1 MDAVGYFQV
10 SAAFLV
16 PSVLLASW
24 MDLRYHKVPNW
35 LNLFIIVS
43 GFTAQSVCHGWMG
56 LWQGLLGMLLGFG
69 LLIIPWLM
77 HAMGAGDVKLM
88 AAIGVWLGPVLT
100 LRAFCVGAILA
111 GAIAVV
117 MIVLGRRLWHAYF
130 NMSLI
135 MTKLRSFKTAF
146 SEFGSV
152 KVLQSTSQ
160 LLPYGVPLSIGALVV
175 MFSQGANWWMF

>member
-1 MDAVGYFQV
+1 MDTVSYFQLTV
-10 SAAFLV
+10 AFLV

-24 MDLRYHKVPNW
+24 IDLRNHKVPNW
-35 LNLFIIVS
+35 LNLFLILS
-43 GFTAQSVCHGWMG
+43 GLVAQTLFNGWAG
-56 LWQGLLGMLLGFG
+56 LGAALLGMLVGFG

-88 AAIGVWLGPVLT
+88 AAIGVWLGPTMT
-100 LRAFCVGAILA
+100 LQAFCIGAVLA
-111 GAIAVV
+111 GIIAIV
-117 MIVLGRRLWHAYF
+117 MIVAGRRLWQAFF
-130 NMSLI
+130 NLSLI
-135 MTKLRSFKTAF
+135 MTKLTSFKTAF

-175 MFSQGANWWMF
+175 MFSQGANWWIF

>member
-1 MDAVGYFQV
+1 MDAVEYWQV
-10 SAAFLV
+10 SAAILV
-16 PSVLLASW
+16 PSILLASW
-24 MDLRYHKVPNW
+24 IDLRYHKVPNW
-35 LNLFIIVS
+35 LNLFIILS
-43 GFTAQSVCHGWMG
+43 GFTAQAVFHGWMG

-88 AAIGVWLGPVLT
+88 AGIGVWLGPALT

-111 GAIAVV
+111 GAVAVV
-117 MIVLGRRLWHAYF
+117 MIVLGRRLWQAYF

-135 MTKLRSFKTAF
+135 MTKLKSFKTAF

-175 MFSQGANWWMF
+175 MFSQGANWWIF

>member
-1 MDAVGYFQV
+1 MDAVGYFWV

-24 MDLRYHKVPNW
+24 IDLRYHKVPNW
-35 LNLFIIVS
+35 LNLFIILS
-43 GFTAQSVCHGWMG
+43 GFTAQAVFHGWMG

-88 AAIGVWLGPVLT
+88 AGIGVWLGPKLT
-100 LRAFCVGAILA
+100 LQAFCVGAILA

-117 MIVLGRRLWHAYF
+117 MIVLGRRLWQAYF

-152 KVLQSTSQ
+152 KVLRSTSQ

>member
-1 MDAVGYFQV
+1 MDAVSYWQV
-10 SAAFLV
+10 SVGFVL

-24 MDLRYHKVPNW
+24 IDLRYQKVPNW
-35 LNLFIIVS
+35 LNLFIILS
-43 GFTAQSVCHGWMG
+43 GFTAQAVFHGWMG
-56 LWQGLLGMLLGFG
+56 LWQGLLGMLVGFG

-88 AAIGVWLGPVLT
+88 AGIGVWLGPALT
-100 LRAFCVGAILA
+100 LQAFCVGAVLA
-111 GAIAVV
+111 GVIAMV
-117 MIVLGRRLWHAYF
+117 MIIAGRRWWHAYF
-130 NMSLI
+130 NLSLI

-146 SEFGSV
+146 SDFGSV

-175 MFSQGANWWMF
+175 MFSQGANWWIF

>member
-1 MDAVGYFQV
+1 MDAVGYFRV

-24 MDLRYHKVPNW
+24 IDLRYHKVPNW
-35 LNLFIIVS
+35 LNLFIILS
-43 GFTAQSVCHGWMG
+43 GFTAQAVFHGWMG

-88 AAIGVWLGPVLT
+88 AGIGVWLGPVLT

-111 GAIAVV
+111 GGIAVV
-117 MIVLGRRLWHAYF
+117 MIVLGRRLWQAYF
-130 NMSLI
+130 NMGLI
-135 MTKLRSFKTAF
+135 MTKLKSFKTAF

>member
-1 MDAVGYFQV
+1 MDAVGYLQV
-10 SAAFLV
+10 STAFLV

-24 MDLRYHKVPNW
+24 IDLRYHKVPNW
-35 LNLFIIVS
+35 LNLFLIVS
-43 GFTAQSVCHGWMG
+43 GLAAQAIFNGWAG
-56 LWQGLLGMLLGFG
+56 LGAGLLGMLLGFG

-88 AAIGVWLGPVLT
+88 AGIGVWLGPKLT
-100 LRAFCVGAILA
+100 LQAFCVGAVLA
-111 GAIAVV
+111 GVNAMV
-117 MIVLGRRLWHAYF
+117 MIIAGRRLWHAYF
-130 NMSLI
+130 NLSLI
-135 MTKLRSFKTAF
+135 MTKLKSFKTAF

-175 MFSQGANWWMF
+175 MFSQGANWWIF